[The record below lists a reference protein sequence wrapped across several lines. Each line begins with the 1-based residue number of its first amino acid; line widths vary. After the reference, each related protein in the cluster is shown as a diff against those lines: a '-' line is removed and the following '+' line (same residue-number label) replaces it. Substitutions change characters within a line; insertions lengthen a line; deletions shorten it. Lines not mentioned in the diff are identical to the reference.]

1 MNSETDHT
9 LPGPA
14 GLFFSCE
21 ALNEAGWQ
29 QETAARTRL
38 EHWCSQC
45 GQTACYGYGVSMRD
59 DGLWSCADASCRS
72 AAEAEI
78 ARRNCPSPLAK
89 PSDIPAEPDLF
100 GEAA

>member
-1 MNSETDHT
+1 MTSETDHT

-29 QETAARTRL
+29 QEHEARARL
-38 EHWCSQC
+38 ERWCQFC
-45 GQTACYGYGVSMRD
+45 GQSACYGYGETISSE
-59 DGLWSCADASCRS
+59 GILTCSDASCRS
-72 AAEAEI
+72 SAEAEI